1 MSNDD
6 ENFLRE
12 REMKNEMYRRGDD
25 AGGVIKIIALLI
37 TTMIPVI
44 LWLFGLLGENW
55 FSLVAFFLPCIV
67 LVLCIVDAEQKG
79 GR

>member
-12 REMKNEMYRRGDD
+12 RELKNEMYRKAEDMSGF
-25 AGGVIKIIALLI
+25 VLKIIGLLI
-37 TTMIPVI
+37 TSTPLVI
-44 LWLFGLLGENW
+44 LWLFGLLGDNW

-67 LVLCIVDAEQKG
+67 LVLCIVDAEQK
-79 GR
+79 R

>member
-12 REMKNEMYRRGDD
+12 RELKNEMYRKGDD
-25 AGGVIKIIALLI
+25 IAGGVIKIIALLI

-44 LWLFGLLGENW
+44 LGLFGLLGANY
-55 FSLVAFFLPCIV
+55 FSLVAFFLPFIV
-67 LVLCIVDAEQKG
+67 LVLCIIDAEKKH
-79 GR
+79 